1 MRAQY
6 DDEAVEGYNYTHV
19 GNSGGRYQPMQ
30 QVQPIRQNYKNEDFA
45 EGPGTYSIRE
55 QHSSYQQPSRPPT
68 APPQSRPFKSDDQI
82 MYSIGLLGIA
92 ARGRHHYI
100 G

>member
-6 DDEAVEGYNYTHV
+6 DDEAVERYNYTHD

-30 QVQPIRQNYKNEDFA
+30 QVQQTIRNNYENE
-45 EGPGTYSIRE
+45 EYSGPGRYSIRE
-55 QHSSYQQPSRPPT
+55 QHSSYQQPSRPPLV
-68 APPQSRPFKSDDQI
+68 PPQSRSFKSDDQI
-82 MYSIGLLGIA
+82 MYSTGLGIAA